1 MEIDKTIHNA
11 IIKHARGDEV
21 LKNFSSAKVL
31 TDEGDKVFV
40 SYEIPGRQ
48 PVSAWV
54 PVGTPDT
61 IEEEPRTVAFLR
73 DKIDE
78 IDHYRNRAL
87 SVLQHRKE
95 ELHGRVDS
103 EDFDPFMAL
112 TVILAE
118 EETNRLMR
126 ELRELMD

>member
-1 MEIDKTIHNA
+1 METDKTLHDA
-11 IIKHARGDEV
+11 IIRHARNDEV

-31 TDEGDKVFV
+31 TDEGDKIFV
-40 SYEIPGRQ
+40 SYEIPGRGS
-48 PVSAWV
+48 VSAWV

-73 DKIDE
+73 NKIDE

-87 SVLQHRKE
+87 TVLQHRKD
-95 ELHGRVDS
+95 ELHGRAGS

-126 ELRELMD
+126 ELRELTD